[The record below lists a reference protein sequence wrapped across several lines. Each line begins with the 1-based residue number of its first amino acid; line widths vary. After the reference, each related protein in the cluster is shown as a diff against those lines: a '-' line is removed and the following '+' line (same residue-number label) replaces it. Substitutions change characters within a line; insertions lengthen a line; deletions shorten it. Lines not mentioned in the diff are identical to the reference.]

1 MPSAIT
7 YTGTTTGKAF
17 AGIVNGGLALQNART
32 TYLALLG
39 YTPPETSPNVK
50 NDNQNGL
57 LRDDVH
63 ASYSLGRYIVGLN
76 MAEIIV
82 PKDMREEE
90 YTLPGVGDS
99 IGLTPWARRFA
110 LERLGITPCVH
121 TFPVADGSRV
131 LLLDTEDLTRLAQW
145 LGALAYTRP
154 LRTLLQGESVRAL
167 QTALPGVYPECLH
180 ELGWFL
186 PDLPRLQ
193 AVVSAEEMPTVEQ
206 LTCVGHRLLFAHL
219 SHLPEPLLRRFQL
232 RFSPEQLSAWKP
244 LLSWRCSDADRVL
257 LQRLLK
263 RVSPGGYDLCCC

>member
-1 MPSAIT
+1 MEN
-7 YTGTTTGKAF
+7 
-17 AGIVNGGLALQNART
+17 AGNRVGFGEGRRMVLSMDSLVHHPQVWERASRFLWDPLQWVHP
-32 TYLALLG
+32 LHLQPLF
-39 YTPPETSPNVK
+39 PEEHVEV
-50 NDNQNGL
+50 D
-57 LRDDVH
+57 R
-63 ASYSLGRYIVGLN
+63 
-76 MAEIIV
+76 
-82 PKDMREEE
+82 
-90 YTLPGVGDS
+90 
-99 IGLTPWARRFA
+99 LTPWARRFT

-244 LLSWRCSDADRVL
+244 LLPWRCSDADRVL